1 MFKIYNHVLPVS
13 AELDEIKIGWNCHM
27 ENKIAEILSQG
38 LGLWELVGFL
48 GLAVF
53 SSRFIIQWIVS
64 ERKKQSVIP
73 VAFWYLSIVGSLCL
87 LAYAIK
93 KADPVFILSYLF
105 NGFIYLRNL
114 VLIRKQ
120 KRLEA
125 VIGE

>member
-1 MFKIYNHVLPVS
+1 VS